1 MRALIYK
8 NSSPYIIFWTAIFLG
23 LVSFL
28 SISTSAHAQNTY
40 PNKPLKLIA
49 PFPPGGT
56 SDILGRIL
64 AQKLSDSLGQSM
76 IVENKGGASGNIGH
90 EYVMKANPDG
100 YTLILSSSGVV
111 VNNPHLFKQLNFNWY
126 VDFVPISMV
135 ATAGQVLVVHPS
147 VPVKS
152 VAELTAMAKAKPG
165 SINFGSGGKGIS
177 SHITGELYKAAAGI
191 DIVHIPYKG
200 SGQAVADVAAGQIQ
214 MVFSDMAPAVALI
227 KGGKLRP
234 LAVTST
240 QRSNIMPEIPTMI
253 EAGYPNF
260 ESVVWWSLAAPKGT
274 PQAVIQR
281 LNADLSKIMV
291 SAEIKEAFDKL
302 GITPLFSTPARVHEI
317 AKRDS
322 PIIGELLRKSG
333 VEKE

>member
-1 MRALIYK
+1 MTVNKPMHTVIGTGVAAAL
-8 NSSPYIIFWTAIFLG
+8 FLATH
-23 LVSFL
+23 LV
-28 SISTSAHAQNTY
+28 HAQDY
-40 PNKPLKLIA
+40 PVKTIRLLNPLPA
-49 PFPPGGT
+49 GGPT
-56 SDILGRIL
+56 DILGRMI
-64 AQKLSDSLGQSM
+64 AQPVSEALGRQ
-76 IVENKGGASGNIGH
+76 IVTDNRPGASGNIAA
-90 EYVMKANPDG
+90 EMAAKAAPDG
-100 YTLILSSSGVV
+100 YTLFIAGVGNFAINV
-111 VNNPHLFKQLNFNWY
+111 SLFRKLPYDPQR
-126 VDFVPISMV
+126 DFAPIALL
-135 ATAGQVLVVHPS
+135 ATAPYVVAVHPS
-147 VPVKS
+147 MPVTTIK
-152 VAELTAMAKAKPG
+152 ELIALAKAKPG
-165 SINFGSGGKGIS
+165 ALNFGAV
-177 SHITGELYKAAAGI
+177 TGNGAHLAAELFKTAAGI
-191 DIVHIPYKG
+191 SIVHIPYKG

>member
-1 MRALIYK
+1 
-8 NSSPYIIFWTAIFLG
+8 
-23 LVSFL
+23 
-28 SISTSAHAQNTY
+28 
-40 PNKPLKLIA
+40 
-49 PFPPGGT
+49 
-56 SDILGRIL
+56 
-64 AQKLSDSLGQSM
+64 M

-214 MVFSDMAPAVALI
+214 MVFSDMAPAVASVSEDPDAPATSDDPTVAPALKGLI
-227 KGGKLRP
+227 IGERGGRVALQAADAPAAVWVKVGEKVGNWTVEAITVRGVRLRNGDN
-234 LAVTST
+234 V
-240 QRSNIMPEIPTMI
+240 
-253 EAGYPNF
+253 
-260 ESVVWWSLAAPKGT
+260 
-274 PQAVIQR
+274 
-281 LNADLSKIMV
+281 
-291 SAEIKEAFDKL
+291 AEIK
-302 GITPLFSTPARVHEI
+302 FS
-317 AKRDS
+317 
-322 PIIGELLRKSG
+322 
-333 VEKE
+333 KEN

>member
-1 MRALIYK
+1 
-8 NSSPYIIFWTAIFLG
+8 
-23 LVSFL
+23 
-28 SISTSAHAQNTY
+28 
-40 PNKPLKLIA
+40 
-49 PFPPGGT
+49 
-56 SDILGRIL
+56 
-64 AQKLSDSLGQSM
+64 
-76 IVENKGGASGNIGH
+76 
-90 EYVMKANPDG
+90 
-100 YTLILSSSGVV
+100 
-111 VNNPHLFKQLNFNWY
+111 
-126 VDFVPISMV
+126 
-135 ATAGQVLVVHPS
+135 
-147 VPVKS
+147 
-152 VAELTAMAKAKPG
+152 
-165 SINFGSGGKGIS
+165 
-177 SHITGELYKAAAGI
+177 
-191 DIVHIPYKG
+191 
-200 SGQAVADVAAGQIQ
+200 
-214 MVFSDMAPAVALI
+214 MAPAVALI

-274 PQAVIQR
+274 PQAIIQR